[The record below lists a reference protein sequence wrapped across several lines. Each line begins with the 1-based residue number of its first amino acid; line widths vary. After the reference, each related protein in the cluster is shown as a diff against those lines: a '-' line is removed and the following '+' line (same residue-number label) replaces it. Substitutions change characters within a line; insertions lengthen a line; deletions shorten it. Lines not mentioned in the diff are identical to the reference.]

1 MAMLLVAPFIV
12 LKCLLV
18 YSPAQRVD
26 GGALAPYIAPWTEL
40 MRLFLYLLALVVGF
54 SPAQAGG
61 LAMAEPV
68 AVSSASQTASS
79 AAQSETGSAHAA
91 MLPVQMVRPQP
102 VSMPTAAQLPVISSV
117 SSELTDRPLE

>member
-1 MAMLLVAPFIV
+1 
-12 LKCLLV
+12 
-18 YSPAQRVD
+18 
-26 GGALAPYIAPWTEL
+26 

-68 AVSSASQTASS
+68 AVSSAAQSASS
-79 AAQSETGSAHAA
+79 AAQSVTVSAHAA
-91 MLPVQMVRPQP
+91 MLPVQLARPQP
-102 VSMPTAAQLPVISSV
+102 VSIPTAAQQPVVAAV

>member
-1 MAMLLVAPFIV
+1 M
-12 LKCLLV
+12 
-18 YSPAQRVD
+18 D
-26 GGALAPYIAPWTEL
+26 GGALAPYIAFWTEL

-68 AVSSASQTASS
+68 AVSSASQTASTS
-79 AAQSETGSAHAA
+79 AQSETGSAHAA

-102 VSMPTAAQLPVISSV
+102 VSIPTVAQLPVISSV

>member
-1 MAMLLVAPFIV
+1 M
-12 LKCLLV
+12 
-18 YSPAQRVD
+18 D

-54 SPAQAGG
+54 APAQAGG
-61 LAMAEPV
+61 LAVAEPV
-68 AVSSASQTASS
+68 AVASAAQTASTS
-79 AAQSETGSAHAA
+79 AQSVTVSAHAA

-102 VSMPTAAQLPVISSV
+102 VSIPTGAQLPVASAV